1 MVVDYWGQAKPMR
14 LSFVLLR
21 GPGEA
26 KPPSALSVPL
36 TRQPSRPVPLLG
48 PRARPPLE
56 FLPSFLSLFVSVF
69 VFFSLLTAAISYLS
83 LPLAT
88 LSYIRALVLV

>member
-48 PRARPPLE
+48 PRARPRLE
-56 FLPSFLSLFVSVF
+56 FLLSFFSLFVSVF
-69 VFFSLLTAAISYLS
+69 VFFFFIDCGYFLSLCPSLSLLS
-83 LPLAT
+83 LT
-88 LSYIRALVLV
+88 